1 MQTTNA
7 TLTGFAFVPAIDAQ
21 ILAGQVAPSTIAMY
35 NRDFSAYK
43 AWAATAGDWME
54 STTFARWR
62 AALANETTMSPKTIN
77 RMLSA
82 VKRIMSESAVQGYV
96 ARDVA
101 DSFGDVQGVK
111 VKALKDRTKAHART
125 RISPADMRRICEAP
139 DVNTL
144 TGIRDH
150 ALLLTLASSGCR
162 ISEVVTLT
170 TSQIHRKGKGWI
182 LTVIGKNQEEDRE
195 APLSVEAYEA
205 IRIWMMKRT
214 AAVAVKGKATN
225 AWQPVI
231 FTGFQGRSQRP
242 LTTPLDPA
250 SAWKAVQKYADATGL
265 VHVKPHDFRRFVG
278 TQLAKDDIRKA
289 QKALG
294 HKSIETTARH
304 YVLDELEPG
313 LTDGL
318 F

>member
-1 MQTTNA
+1 ME
-7 TLTGFAFVPAIDAQ
+7 PA
-21 ILAGQVAPSTIAMY
+21 
-35 NRDFSAYK
+35 
-43 AWAATAGDWME
+43 
-54 STTFARWR
+54 TFARWR
-62 AALANETTMSPKTIN
+62 ASLANDTDMSPKTIN

-82 VKRIMSESAVQGYV
+82 VKRIMAEAAVQGYV
-96 ARDVA
+96 MRDVA
-101 DSFGDVQGVK
+101 EAFKDVKGVK
-111 VKALKDRTKAHART
+111 VKAMKDRTKAHART
-125 RISPADMRRICEAP
+125 RITPAEMRRICEAP
-139 DVNTL
+139 NADTL
-144 TGIRDH
+144 TGIRDR

-162 ISEVVTLT
+162 ISEIVTLI

-182 LTVIGKNQEEDRE
+182 LTVIGKNQEEARE

-205 IRIWMMKRT
+205 IQTWLIERIKT
-214 AAVAVKGKATN
+214 TG

-242 LTTPLDPA
+242 LAAPLDPA
-250 SAWKAVQKYADATGL
+250 SAWKSVQKYATAVGL
-265 VHVKPHDFRRFVG
+265 AHIKPHDFRRFVG

>member
-7 TLTGFAFVPAIDAQ
+7 TLTGFTFVPDFDAQ

-35 NRDFSAYK
+35 NRDFGAYK
-43 AWAATAGDWME
+43 AWAATDGDWME
-54 STTFARWR
+54 TATFARWR
-62 AALANETTMSPKTIN
+62 AALAGETTMSPKTIN

-82 VKRIMSESAVQGYV
+82 VKGIMGEAAEQAYID
-96 ARDVA
+96 RDIA
-101 DSFGDVQGVK
+101 DAFALVKGVK
-111 VKALKDRTKAHART
+111 VKAMKDRTKAHART
-125 RISPADMRRICEAP
+125 RIAPADMRRICEAP
-139 DVNTL
+139 NADTL

-162 ISEVVTLT
+162 VSEVVTLT
-170 TSQIHRKGKGWI
+170 TSQIHGKDKGW
-182 LTVIGKNQEEDRE
+182 LLKVNGKNQEESRD
-195 APLSVEAYEA
+195 APLSVEAHDA
-205 IRIWMMKRT
+205 IQTWMVERT
-214 AAVAVKGKATN
+214 KATG

-242 LTTPLDPA
+242 LSTPLDPA
-250 SAWKAVQKYADATGL
+250 SAWKVIQKYADAVDL
-265 VHVKPHDFRRFVG
+265 AHVKPHDFRRFVG
-278 TQLAKDDIRKA
+278 TQLAAKDIRKA